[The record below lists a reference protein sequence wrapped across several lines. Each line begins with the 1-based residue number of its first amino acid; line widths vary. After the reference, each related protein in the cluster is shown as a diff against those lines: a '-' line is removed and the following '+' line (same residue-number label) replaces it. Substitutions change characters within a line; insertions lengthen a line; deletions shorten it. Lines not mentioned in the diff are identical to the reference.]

1 MSARGKSWCTAALS
15 VVAWLA
21 LLAAPAVAGDRALLI
36 GVGSYPSLSPKFA
49 LKGPKNDLVAMQG
62 LLTGKLGF
70 DPSSI
75 RILKEEQ
82 ATRSGILSAM
92 NTWLVEATGP
102 GDRVYIY
109 FSGHGLQVTD
119 ADGDEQDGLDEA
131 LAPVDIVSGET
142 DWQGAILDDEID
154 RILERLQGR
163 AVTMV
168 IDACHSGT
176 ISRSLSADVSSG
188 IEGARFLPRPHAKP
202 VEQALT
208 RGLRIDLAVVD
219 KPKLVESGVTAWSA
233 AAPYQVAWD
242 DVRLPV
248 EDRHGVFTAA
258 FVAGQTGNAADANG
272 NGLTSN
278 AELLE
283 LVKVQSTAYCSSQEK
298 CGNLDPQLESKA
310 QTLGESASAPEKLGA
325 GGNGQGTYQQSSAP
339 SGTPT
344 TYQDS
349 DAVNAVGD
357 ILGKTETGEV
367 KLVIDRPTTMKAG
380 DVFKL
385 TVTSRTGGD
394 LLLFDVNSQGKATQL
409 FPNEFAQKITA
420 LAPDVPLT
428 LPDDY
433 YGFDFEASGEGESAF
448 VALVVSDAIDLAD
461 VAPKARGLKIELDA
475 RETLSEVVAR
485 LQKTWTGDLDRRVI
499 HWSVGTLRY
508 RVE

>member
-1 MSARGKSWCTAALS
+1 MSARGKSWCIALS
-15 VVAWLA
+15 VVTCLA

-36 GVGSYPSLSPKFA
+36 GVGSYPNLPPKFA
-49 LKGPKNDLVAMQG
+49 LQGPKNDLLEMQG

-75 RILKEEQ
+75 RILKDEE
-82 ATRSGILSAM
+82 ATRAEVLSSM
-92 NTWLVEATGP
+92 NTWLVEATAP

-109 FSGHGLQVTD
+109 FSGHGLQVKD
-119 ADGDEQDGLDEA
+119 VDGDEQDGLDEA

-176 ISRSLSADVSSG
+176 ISRSLSDDVSSG

-219 KPKLVESGVTAWSA
+219 KPKLVEAGVTAWSA

-248 EDRHGVFTAA
+248 DERHGVFTAA

-283 LVKVQSTAYCSSQEK
+283 FLKSQSTAYCSTQDK
-298 CGNLDPQLESKA
+298 CSNLDPQLESKA
-310 QTLGESASAPEKLGA
+310 QALGESAVVPEKLDA
-325 GGNGQGTYQQSSAP
+325 GGSGQGKYHQSNDPSA
-339 SGTPT
+339 TPT
-344 TYQDS
+344 TYQDT
-349 DAVNAVGD
+349 DAVDAVGD
-357 ILGKTETGEV
+357 IIGKTEIGDVE
-367 KLVIDRPTTMKAG
+367 LAFDRPTTMKTG

-385 TVTSRTGGD
+385 TVTSRTSGD
-394 LLLFDVNSQGKATQL
+394 LLLFDVNSQGKATQI
-409 FPNEFAQKITA
+409 FPNEFAQKITP
-420 LAPDVPLT
+420 LAPNVPLT

-433 YGFDFEASGEGESAF
+433 YGFDFEASGEGDSVF
-448 VALVVSDAIDLAD
+448 VALVVSDTVDLSD
-461 VAPKARGLKIELDA
+461 VAPKSRGLKVELNA
-475 RETLSEVVAR
+475 RETLSDIVAR
-485 LQKTWTGDLDRRVI
+485 LQKTWAEDLDRRGI
-499 HWSVGTLRY
+499 RWSVGTLRY